1 MQKKKI
7 IYSDKG
13 YRLQAGRM
21 YKVAPVEYWIQDYAE
36 TVCLMKINRYGQAHL
51 SVGTTSALV
60 GTQTV
65 VVQADT
71 LVWNEA

>member
-1 MQKKKI
+1 
-7 IYSDKG
+7 
-13 YRLQAGRM
+13 M
-21 YKVAPVEYWIQDYAE
+21 YKVAPVEYWIQDYVE
-36 TVCLMKINRYGQAHL
+36 HVCLMKINRYGQAHL

-71 LVWNEA
+71 LTWIEA